1 MNTETNQ
8 AATFYSEIENDS
20 DVLEI
25 NVTDYPSSSLTR
37 FLLLY
42 HYKKNN
48 DPRYEEFAQQTAI
61 YLYNPLWIQFHLSNA
76 DENGNIYSNGALYAN
91 PVNET
96 TASIENQEGSNGI
109 NIEQKQPDLPV
120 NEPINEIVNLGHSNV
135 EGAALPLTTEK
146 PNPQMEKTVTPES
159 SLDEN
164 PHDEVGEIREEPK
177 ENNLENNEPIDIGKE
192 PVKFVTQELLPP
204 VNEPV
209 SKTLTLGVD
218 LNEQKNEKVLEG
230 HKDEKS
236 SSEEE
241 DVLNSSK
248 PTLNDTDDHLT
259 EPPNETIVSNQ
270 ENGRK
275 EENNLQTIILENK
288 ATADNDSDDNEI
300 EFEPLHTVDY
310 FASQGIK
317 IPEEALENDALGK
330 QVKSFTAWLK
340 SMKKLHPG
348 QLPEQNE
355 VIERII
361 QTSSEASNQNAHV
374 LTEAMAEVLV
384 KQGKR
389 EKAIEMYEKLSLLN
403 PSKSAYFAPKIES
416 LKII

>member
-1 MNTETNQ
+1 MNTETNH
-8 AATFYSEIENDS
+8 AATFYSAIENDTE
-20 DVLEI
+20 VLEK

-76 DENGNIYSNGALYAN
+76 DENGNIYSNGALYTN
-91 PVNET
+91 PVNGT
-96 TASIENQEGSNGI
+96 TAAIENPEVSNGI
-109 NIEQKQPDLPV
+109 NIEQKQPDLPI
-120 NEPINEIVNLGHSNV
+120 NEPINEIVNLGHSDI

-146 PNPQMEKTVTPES
+146 PNPQIEKTVTLGH

-164 PHDEVGEIREEPK
+164 QHDEVVEIREEPK
-177 ENNLENNEPIDIGKE
+177 ENNLDNNKPKDIGKE
-192 PVKFVTQELLPP
+192 PVKFVSQELQPP
-204 VNEPV
+204 VNEPIRE
-209 SKTLTLGVD
+209 TLTLGVD
-218 LNEQKNEKVLEG
+218 LNQHKDEKVLED
-230 HKDEKS
+230 HMDEKS
-236 SSEEE
+236 SSEEG
-241 DVLNSSK
+241 DVLNSSNA
-248 PTLNDTDDHLT
+248 PLNVTDDHLA
-259 EPPNETIVSNQ
+259 EPPNENIVSNQ
-270 ENGRK
+270 ENGPK
-275 EENNLQTIILENK
+275 EEKNLQIIIPEK
-288 ATADNDSDDNEI
+288 KEIGDNDSDDAEI

-317 IPEEALENDALGK
+317 IPEEALENDTLGK

-361 QTSSEASNQNAHV
+361 QTSSEVSNQNAHV
-374 LTEAMAEVLV
+374 LTEAMAEVLL
-384 KQGKR
+384 KQGKG

-403 PSKSAYFAPKIES
+403 PSKSAYFADKIES